1 MAPLADGLQNLGF
14 LGLSVLAVAGGA
26 VAGAA
31 LTAALVWLPCRLFA
45 RKQPPPA
52 MRKLLRWLG
61 GIAGALLVAGYL
73 KFGGGTGWLFGEGG
87 LGPGQGG
94 QSTGE
99 AALKQ
104 DKGKPSSKA
113 DETKAAAEQPL
124 RADRVRVVILGG
136 ELVKVPNYYRI
147 EGQPQPVDLKGVRD
161 HIQRLQKSDPKLAG
175 VDILIY
181 RNSLYSNS
189 DAVKLLK
196 AQVAELGLTPNL
208 VELNGDIPTNG

>member
-1 MAPLADGLQNLGF
+1 MAPLADGLQNLGY

-26 VAGAA
+26 MAGAA
-31 LTAALVWLPCRLFA
+31 VTAGLVLLICRFFA
-45 RKQPPPA
+45 RQQPPPA
-52 MRKLLRWLG
+52 VRKLLRWLG
-61 GIAGALLVAGYL
+61 GIAGALLVAGFL

-94 QSTGE
+94 KSAGK

-104 DKGKPSSKA
+104 DKGKPS
-113 DETKAAAEQPL
+113 DQTTDTKATEQP

-161 HIQRLQKSDPKLAG
+161 HLQRLQQSGPKLAG

-208 VELNGDIPTNG
+208 VELNVDIPPNG